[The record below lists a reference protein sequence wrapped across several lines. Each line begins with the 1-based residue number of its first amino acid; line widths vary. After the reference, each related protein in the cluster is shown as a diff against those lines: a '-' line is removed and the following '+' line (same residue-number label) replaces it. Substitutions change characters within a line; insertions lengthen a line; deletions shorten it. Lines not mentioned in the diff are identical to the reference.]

1 MLKSKAAELGE
12 MKDMRDRVQ
21 QLAEELN
28 RFIEQEKF
36 PFIAKQA
43 ETLKNGGK
51 LEASVKE
58 WLNGP
63 NALYI
68 EKTGIWESVIINDD
82 TMLELCKL
90 VPADMC
96 DEGFSVYFGDLID
109 ENSKTRKAIY
119 DRLPNLDE
127 LERYK
132 EAKAAVANY
141 NKLLADD
148 VEEVKPSDNGDY
160 HNVTLDK
167 GRVDPE

>member
-1 MLKSKAAELGE
+1 
-12 MKDMRDRVQ
+12 
-21 QLAEELN
+21 
-28 RFIEQEKF
+28 
-36 PFIAKQA
+36 
-43 ETLKNGGK
+43 
-51 LEASVKE
+51 
-58 WLNGP
+58 
-63 NALYI
+63 
-68 EKTGIWESVIINDD
+68 
-82 TMLELCKL
+82 
-90 VPADMC
+90 MC

-109 ENSKTRKAIY
+109 EKSKTRKAIY

-141 NKLLADD
+141 NKLLSDD